1 MGLFDTAHLS
11 KNLIENLI
19 KDLDFALQEHE
30 GYYLFQTKDLD
41 NSLSNYYIE
50 SDGGF
55 FWEKQEY
62 EYIEPV
68 DNEKWFH
75 SPMRPVGE
83 PEKIPESRSVYINC
97 YDMVCTENERIFIT
111 LEVHLNKGKLVQP
124 ISIKSI
130 ERTDLKIE
138 REEHKKNRERWEK
151 IHSSFE
157 WNLSNFIFTIRNRIT
172 KFLKPLNNKLDEI
185 ELSLVEKAKNKFK

>member
-1 MGLFDTAHLS
+1 MGMFDTIHVS
-11 KNLIENLI
+11 KNLMENLY
-19 KDLDFALQEHE
+19 KDFDFSLQEHE

-41 NSLSNYYIE
+41 NSLSNYYLE
-50 SDGGF
+50 SDGSF
-55 FWEKQEY
+55 VLEKQEY

-68 DNEKWFH
+68 DNKKWFQF
-75 SPMRPVGE
+75 PMRPVGD
-83 PEKIPESRSVYINC
+83 PEKIPESCSVYINC
-97 YDMVCTENERIFIT
+97 YDMTCTEDERIFIT
-111 LEVHLNKGKLVQP
+111 LEVHLNKGKLAEP

-151 IHSSFE
+151 IYSSFE

-172 KFLKPLNNKLDEI
+172 KIFKPLNNKLDEI
-185 ELSLVEKAKNKFK
+185 ESSLIEKAKNRFK